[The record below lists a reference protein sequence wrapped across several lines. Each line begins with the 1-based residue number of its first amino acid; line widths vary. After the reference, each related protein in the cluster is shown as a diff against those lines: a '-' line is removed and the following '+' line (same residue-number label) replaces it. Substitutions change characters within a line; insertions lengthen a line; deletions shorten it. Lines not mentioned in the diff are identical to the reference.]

1 MATAPKFGYGKSY
14 SLGDAD
20 VSLKVGGREIP
31 LVRDDVQTVMFP
43 KGSFHTTEKIN
54 PGEKM
59 EVHVSAQGFKAVSA
73 TTVKPSEV
81 KPFRSE
87 AMKITRNISAAFK
100 VFGDVIDG
108 SPQEMKL
115 YNYTI
120 FEWLD
125 DKYGKQWIQDVR
137 KEVVGY
143 GTWVL
148 YQDAVPYL
156 LCQTKP
162 IFNGRSS
169 TSTGRSDID
178 FSFWVIQHMEVEE
191 PYRISGH
198 VTVRVLLS
206 EEGEILDIDDIGRIP
221 YTYLSAAFIRAMRTA
236 PKWTPGYHNGK
247 PCKVLMTIPV
257 HIDFR

>member
-1 MATAPKFGYGKSY
+1 MKRLYLQYLAFLLLLVVSPASFAQEVASVITESVPGSEKYSVESAKKALENGTAELVAICGTALILNSQQDDLFKEKYG
-14 SLGDAD
+14 
-20 VSLKVGGREIP
+20 VGI
-31 LVRDDVQTVMFP
+31 
-43 KGSFHTTEKIN
+43 
-54 PGEKM
+54 
-59 EVHVSAQGFKAVSA
+59 
-73 TTVKPSEV
+73 
-81 KPFRSE
+81 
-87 AMKITRNISAAFK
+87 K
-100 VFGDVIDG
+100 VFGDMIDG
-108 SPQEMKL
+108 SSRDMKL

-125 DKYGKQWIQDVR
+125 EKYGKGWIKDVR

-143 GTWVL
+143 DRWVL
-148 YQDAVPYL
+148 YQDAIPYL

-169 TSTGRSDID
+169 TITGRSDID
-178 FSFWVIQHMEVEE
+178 FSSWVIQHMEVEE
-191 PYRISGH
+191 SYRIPGS

-221 YTYLSAAFIRAMRTA
+221 NTYLSAAFIRTMKTA

-247 PCKVLMTIPV
+247 PCKVLMTIPA

>member
-1 MATAPKFGYGKSY
+1 MKQSYFQYLVFSLLFVISPASYAQVASSVIIDSAPVSKKYSVESAKKALENGTAELVATCGTALILNQRQDNLFKEKYG
-14 SLGDAD
+14 
-20 VSLKVGGREIP
+20 VGI
-31 LVRDDVQTVMFP
+31 
-43 KGSFHTTEKIN
+43 
-54 PGEKM
+54 
-59 EVHVSAQGFKAVSA
+59 
-73 TTVKPSEV
+73 
-81 KPFRSE
+81 
-87 AMKITRNISAAFK
+87 K

-108 SPQEMKL
+108 SPHDMKL

-120 FEWLD
+120 FQWLD

-143 GTWVL
+143 STWVL

-156 LCQTKP
+156 LCQAKP
-162 IFNGRSS
+162 TFNSGSN
-169 TSTGRSDID
+169 TTTGRSDID
-178 FSFWVIQHMEVEE
+178 FSFWVVQHMEVEE
-191 PYRISGH
+191 PYRISGS

-221 YTYLSAAFIRAMRTA
+221 NTYLSAAYIRTMKTA

-247 PCKVLMTIPV
+247 PCKVLMTIPA

>member
-1 MATAPKFGYGKSY
+1 MKRLYLQYLAFLLLLVVSPASFAQEVASIINESVPGSEKYSVESAKKALENGTAELVAICGTALILNSQQDDLFKEKYG
-14 SLGDAD
+14 
-20 VSLKVGGREIP
+20 VGI
-31 LVRDDVQTVMFP
+31 
-43 KGSFHTTEKIN
+43 
-54 PGEKM
+54 
-59 EVHVSAQGFKAVSA
+59 
-73 TTVKPSEV
+73 
-81 KPFRSE
+81 
-87 AMKITRNISAAFK
+87 K
-100 VFGDVIDG
+100 VFGDMIDG
-108 SPQEMKL
+108 SSRDMKL

-125 DKYGKQWIQDVR
+125 DKYGKGWIKDVR

-143 GTWVL
+143 DRWVL
-148 YQDAVPYL
+148 YQDAIPYL

-169 TSTGRSDID
+169 TITGRSDID

-191 PYRISGH
+191 SYRIPGS

-221 YTYLSAAFIRAMRTA
+221 NTYLSAAFIRAMKTA

-247 PCKVLMTIPV
+247 PCKVLMTIPA

>member
-1 MATAPKFGYGKSY
+1 MKRLYLQYLAFLLLLVVSPASFAQEVASVITESVPGSEKYSVESAKKALENGTAELVAIYGTALILNSQQDDLFKEKY
-14 SLGDAD
+14 G
-20 VSLKVGGREIP
+20 VGI
-31 LVRDDVQTVMFP
+31 
-43 KGSFHTTEKIN
+43 
-54 PGEKM
+54 
-59 EVHVSAQGFKAVSA
+59 
-73 TTVKPSEV
+73 
-81 KPFRSE
+81 
-87 AMKITRNISAAFK
+87 K
-100 VFGDVIDG
+100 VFGDMIDG
-108 SPQEMKL
+108 SPRDLKL

-125 DKYGKQWIQDVR
+125 DKYGKGWIKDVR

-143 GTWVL
+143 DRWVL
-148 YQDAVPYL
+148 YQDAVPYH

-169 TSTGRSDID
+169 TITSWSDID
-178 FSFWVIQHMEVEE
+178 FSSWVIQHMEVEE
-191 PYRISGH
+191 SFRIPGS

-221 YTYLSAAFIRAMRTA
+221 NTYLSAAFIRTMKTA

-247 PCKVLMTIPV
+247 PCKVLMTIPS

>member
-1 MATAPKFGYGKSY
+1 MKRLYLQYLAFLLLLVVSPASFAQEVASVITESVPGSEKYSVESAKKALENGTAELVAICGTALILNSQQDDLFKEKYG
-14 SLGDAD
+14 
-20 VSLKVGGREIP
+20 VGI
-31 LVRDDVQTVMFP
+31 
-43 KGSFHTTEKIN
+43 
-54 PGEKM
+54 
-59 EVHVSAQGFKAVSA
+59 
-73 TTVKPSEV
+73 
-81 KPFRSE
+81 
-87 AMKITRNISAAFK
+87 K

-108 SPQEMKL
+108 SPRDLKL

-125 DKYGKQWIQDVR
+125 DKYGKGWIKDVR

-143 GTWVL
+143 DRWVL

-169 TSTGRSDID
+169 TTTGRSDID

-191 PYRISGH
+191 SYRIPGS

-221 YTYLSAAFIRAMRTA
+221 NTYLSAAFIRAMKTA

-247 PCKVLMTIPV
+247 PCKVLMTIPA

>member
-1 MATAPKFGYGKSY
+1 MKRLYLQYLAFLLLLVVSPASFAQEVASVITESVPGSEKYSVESAKKALENGTAELVATCGTALILNQRQDNLFKEKYG
-14 SLGDAD
+14 
-20 VSLKVGGREIP
+20 VGI
-31 LVRDDVQTVMFP
+31 
-43 KGSFHTTEKIN
+43 
-54 PGEKM
+54 
-59 EVHVSAQGFKAVSA
+59 
-73 TTVKPSEV
+73 
-81 KPFRSE
+81 
-87 AMKITRNISAAFK
+87 K
-100 VFGDVIDG
+100 VFGDLIDG
-108 SPQEMKL
+108 SSRDMKL

-125 DKYGKQWIQDVR
+125 DKYGKGWIKDVR

-143 GTWVL
+143 DRWVL
-148 YQDAVPYL
+148 YQDAVPYH

-169 TSTGRSDID
+169 TITGRSDID
-178 FSFWVIQHMEVEE
+178 FSSWVIQHMEVEE
-191 PYRISGH
+191 SYRISGR

-221 YTYLSAAFIRAMRTA
+221 GTYLSAAFIRAMKTA

-247 PCKVLMTIPV
+247 PCKVLMTIPA

>member
-1 MATAPKFGYGKSY
+1 MKRLYLQYLAFLLLLVVSPASFAQEVASIINESVPVSEKYSVESAKKALENGTAELVAICGTTLILNSHQDDLFKEKYG
-14 SLGDAD
+14 
-20 VSLKVGGREIP
+20 VGI
-31 LVRDDVQTVMFP
+31 
-43 KGSFHTTEKIN
+43 
-54 PGEKM
+54 
-59 EVHVSAQGFKAVSA
+59 
-73 TTVKPSEV
+73 
-81 KPFRSE
+81 
-87 AMKITRNISAAFK
+87 K

-108 SPQEMKL
+108 SPRDLKL

-125 DKYGKQWIQDVR
+125 DKYGKGWIKDVR

-143 GTWVL
+143 DRWVL
-148 YQDAVPYL
+148 YQDAVPYH

-169 TSTGRSDID
+169 TITGRSDID

-191 PYRISGH
+191 SYRIPGS

-221 YTYLSAAFIRAMRTA
+221 NTYLSAAFIRTMKTA

-247 PCKVLMTIPV
+247 PCKVLMTIPS

>member
-1 MATAPKFGYGKSY
+1 MKRLYLQYLAFLLLLVVSPASFAQEVASVITERVPGSEKYSVESAKKALENGTAELVAICGTALILNSQQDDLFKEKYG
-14 SLGDAD
+14 
-20 VSLKVGGREIP
+20 VGI
-31 LVRDDVQTVMFP
+31 
-43 KGSFHTTEKIN
+43 
-54 PGEKM
+54 
-59 EVHVSAQGFKAVSA
+59 
-73 TTVKPSEV
+73 
-81 KPFRSE
+81 
-87 AMKITRNISAAFK
+87 K

-108 SPQEMKL
+108 SPRDLKL

-125 DKYGKQWIQDVR
+125 DKYGKGWIKDVR

-143 GTWVL
+143 DRWVL

-162 IFNGRSS
+162 IFNGRRS
-169 TSTGRSDID
+169 TITGRSDID

-191 PYRISGH
+191 SYRIPGS

-221 YTYLSAAFIRAMRTA
+221 NTYLSAAFIRAMKTA

-247 PCKVLMTIPV
+247 PCKVLMTIPA

>member
-1 MATAPKFGYGKSY
+1 MKLLHLQYLVF
-14 SLGDAD
+14 LLLLV
-20 VSLKVGGREIP
+20 VSPV
-31 LVRDDVQTVMFP
+31 
-43 KGSFHTTEKIN
+43 SF
-54 PGEKM
+54 
-59 EVHVSAQGFKAVSA
+59 AQGVTRIITESVPVSEKYSVESAKKALENGTAELVATCGTSLILNSRQDNLFKE
-73 TTVKPSEV
+73 KYG
-81 KPFRSE
+81 
-87 AMKITRNISAAFK
+87 IGIK

-191 PYRISGH
+191 PYRIPGR

-206 EEGEILDIDDIGRIP
+206 EEGEIHDIDDIGRNP
-221 YTYLSAAFIRAMRTA
+221 NTYLSAAYIRTMKTA

-247 PCKVLMTIPV
+247 PCKVLITIPA
-257 HIDFR
+257 HICFR